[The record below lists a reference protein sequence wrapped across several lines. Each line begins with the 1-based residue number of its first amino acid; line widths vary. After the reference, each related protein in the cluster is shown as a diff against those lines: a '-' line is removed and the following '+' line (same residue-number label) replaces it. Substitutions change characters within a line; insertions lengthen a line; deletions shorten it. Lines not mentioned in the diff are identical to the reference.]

1 MVMPRIHLIHLEME
15 RLSGRGC
22 WGRPSRTG
30 HLGTIP
36 GPAASGA
43 RFGQGDQR
51 SCAQREDAETPAAPA
66 TPHPTP
72 TADPAPS
79 AKPQPRSPEG
89 VRVSGLLP
97 TAQPGRRSGICGPR
111 APPRGHQASC
121 TRAARLLS
129 EAVCAFL
136 FGSSKLEYRT
146 NSGFPDPV
154 CDASGGY
161 RSKRDVSRNLAKT

>member
-1 MVMPRIHLIHLEME
+1 MVEAV
-15 RLSGRGC
+15 GG
-22 WGRPSRTG
+22 GRPG
-30 HLGTIP
+30 LGTW
-36 GPAASGA
+36 A
-43 RFGQGDQR
+43 RSRVPQR
-51 SCAQREDAETPAAPA
+51 LGRVLGKGTSVLVRRGRMRRLRPPPQP
-66 TPHPTP
+66 PHPTP